1 MSTVLKKGAPS
12 RSYPSRQR
20 KLGPAPFASFEDLSD
35 ELESPADGGQAAG
48 DLSMFA
54 YRYRSFILFTFT
66 KMIMIHYDCSNKK
79 GDPLLVVSV

>member
-35 ELESPADGGQAAG
+35 ELESPADGQQGP
-48 DLSMFA
+48 DSSTNPRFCL
-54 YRYRSFILFTFT
+54 
-66 KMIMIHYDCSNKK
+66 
-79 GDPLLVVSV
+79 

>member
-35 ELESPADGGQAAG
+35 ELESPADPQGAETSKFV
-48 DLSMFA
+48 LWTVCIS
-54 YRYRSFILFTFT
+54 
-66 KMIMIHYDCSNKK
+66 
-79 GDPLLVVSV
+79 